1 MPESTQ
7 RRADADVKAGCTL
20 SLERSRY
27 PDPRVGTRLGYA
39 VWQADLSGVREQGC
53 GHSHILRMTTALGTG
68 G

>member
-1 MPESTQ
+1 MSESTQ

-27 PDPRVGTRLGYA
+27 PDPRVGSRLGYA

-53 GHSHILRMTTALGTG
+53 GHSQYVRPRAAVVLAD
-68 G
+68 